1 MMATAMVLPGLS
13 GTGLKRCTMEEWSR
27 LSYGLPIRHIFP
39 LPAMRAPSAG
49 RHDAILMPIRAL
61 LVDDN
66 ATFLA
71 SARRLLER
79 EGIVIVD
86 EASTGAQ
93 ALRSSE
99 EHDPDVILV
108 DVDLGEESGFDLA
121 ERFSASQEERRPVI
135 MISAYPED
143 DLEDLLRTSSAIGFV
158 SKAELSAR
166 AIVDLLGRAGRDD
179 QTYSV

>member
-1 MMATAMVLPGLS
+1 
-13 GTGLKRCTMEEWSR
+13 
-27 LSYGLPIRHIFP
+27 
-39 LPAMRAPSAG
+39 
-49 RHDAILMPIRAL
+49 MPVRAL

-86 EASTGAQ
+86 GASTGAE
-93 ALRSSE
+93 ALRASE

-121 ERFSASQEERRPVI
+121 ERFSAAMGERRPVI

-166 AIVDLLGRAGRDD
+166 AIIDLLGGGGRDD
-179 QTYSV
+179 QTYVG